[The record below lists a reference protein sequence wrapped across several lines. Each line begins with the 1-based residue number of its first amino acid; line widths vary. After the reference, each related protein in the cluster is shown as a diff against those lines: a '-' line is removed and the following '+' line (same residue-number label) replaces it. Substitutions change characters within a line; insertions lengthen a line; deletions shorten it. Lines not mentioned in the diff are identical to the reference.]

1 MRRQLRDSL
10 RPVLHAGAVAL
21 LLPALAQ
28 AAPALC
34 TQGLRQSPIDIVA
47 AQPQAGTPLRA
58 AYQATATRV
67 VNDGHTVRLRHA
79 PGSALVLGRERLAL
93 QQAHFHMPGGDRLR
107 GEDFPMAMHLL
118 HRAPSGQLV
127 PLVLLF
133 RQGAENAALAALLP
147 RLPASGQPERA
158 LPGPAPDPA
167 ALLPPGLGYYAYA
180 GSLTAPPC
188 TEGVRWIVLQQVQTV
203 SSAQLARLATL
214 FPPNARPVQ
223 PLNGR
228 VVVEHP

>member
-1 MRRQLRDSL
+1 MKRLRTSAAIATL
-10 RPVLHAGAVAL
+10 W
-21 LLPALAQ
+21 LPLIAQ
-28 AAPALC
+28 AVPALC
-34 TQGLRQSPIDIVA
+34 EHGRRQSPIDIVA
-47 AQPQAGTPLRA
+47 TQARSGVPLRA
-58 AYQATATRV
+58 AYQAVATRV
-67 VNDGHTVRLRHA
+67 VNDGHTVRLRYA
-79 PGSALVLGRERLAL
+79 AGSVLWLGGERLTL
-93 QQAHFHMPGGDRLR
+93 QQAHFHLPGGDRLR

-147 RLPASGQPERA
+147 RLPAGGPPERV
-158 LPGPAPDPA
+158 LPGAAPDPS
-167 ALLPPGLGYYAYA
+167 ALLPHRLAYFA
-180 GSLTAPPC
+180 YTGSLTAPPC
-188 TEGVRWIVLQQVQTV
+188 TEGVRWVVLQQVQTV
-203 SSAQLARLATL
+203 SREQLARLSAL